1 MAKLILNPIGTDQH
15 RESAEFKAN
24 LQTMAMLDATLH
36 ERKAKIR
43 EGWGQAYLDRVH
55 KKGKLSTYERLMVL
69 ANNQEE
75 NLLPFNTFANFGKE
89 FGDAHDLKTSP
100 NAGVVTALIKI
111 DGLWVMVIA
120 NENTVASGSWWPKT
134 PEKIIRAQE
143 IALKVRLPIVYLV
156 DCSGLFL
163 PEQGQTFP
171 GKRGAGHIFKM
182 NSLLS
187 DAGVPQ
193 IAGVCGDCIAGGGYM
208 PIISDRVFMTKQSYM
223 VIAGAALIRGA
234 KSQNLSSHDIGGPH
248 VHVHVSAC
256 ADERCEN
263 DDDMLLRIKMEL
275 KKLPTSGC
283 DYYRVHDAKNAAP
296 RFDSDEISGIIPTN
310 SRISYDIREV
320 LARLIDDSLFYE
332 YDAKNGTEVVCGI
345 ARIAGLYVGIL
356 ANQQGLLP
364 HPYEKEQKRPGGI
377 LYREG
382 VKKLSRF
389 SRMLNEDGI
398 PMIWLMD
405 VSGFDVGMAA
415 EKEGLLSYGSSLI
428 YGNSTVTTPM
438 MTVLLRKA
446 SGAGFYA
453 MAGTPYDP
461 LWQLSTPFA
470 RLAVMEGH
478 TLAIGAFNTKLDDDF
493 NIIASNDEE
502 KRKIQ
507 TAMKEVSDR
516 IERDMDPYKSASQMD
531 TDEIVSLGDLRRY
544 LVAYAEVSYQST
556 GYRRIK
562 NPRIWSIFDQEG

>member
-1 MAKLILNPIGTDQH
+1 MAKLILNSIGSDQN
-15 RESAEFKAN
+15 RETERYQAN
-24 LQTMAMLDATLH
+24 VKSMAVIDATLK
-36 ERKAKIR
+36 ERHATIK
-43 EGWGQAYLDRVH
+43 EGWGDTYLSRVH
-55 KKGKLSTYERLMVL
+55 KKGKLSAYDRLMVL
-69 ANNQEE
+69 ALGREE
-75 NLLPFNTFANFGKE
+75 NILPFNTFANFGRN
-89 FGDAHDLKTSP
+89 FGDVNDLKTSP
-100 NAGVVTALIKI
+100 NAGVITALVKI

-120 NENTVASGSWWPKT
+120 NENTVASGSWWPNT

-143 IALKVRLPIVYLV
+143 IALKVRLPVVYLV

-248 VHVHVSAC
+248 VHVHVSSC

-263 DDDMLLRIKMEL
+263 DDDMLSRIKDEL
-275 KKLPTSGC
+275 KKLPTSAC
-283 DYYRVHDAKNAAP
+283 DYYRAHGAKDSLP
-296 RFDSDEISGIIPTN
+296 RYDSDELSGIVPTN
-310 SRISYDIREV
+310 SKVSYDVREV
-320 LARLIDDSLFYE
+320 LARLVDDSLFYE
-332 YDAKNGTEVVCGI
+332 YDAHDGCEVICGI

-356 ANQQGLLP
+356 ANQQGLLS
-364 HPYEKEQKRPGGI
+364 HPYEKDQKRPGGI

-398 PMIWLMD
+398 PMVWLMD
-405 VSGFDVGMAA
+405 VSGFDVGVAA

-428 YGNSTVTTPM
+428 YGNSTVKTPM

-470 RLAVMEGH
+470 RLAVMEGQ

-493 NIIASNDEE
+493 NIVASNEDER
-502 KRKIQ
+502 RKIEG
-507 TAMKEVSDR
+507 AMKEVSDR

-531 TDEIVSLGDLRRY
+531 TDEIVSLTDLRRY
-544 LVAYAEVSYQST
+544 LVAFAEVSYQGT

-562 NPRIWSIFDQEG
+562 NPRIWSVFDQK